1 MPRHQRRAA
10 AAVVLALLAACADS
24 ARGPARAA
32 IQATESIL
40 AAVRAE
46 AEKYAPEQLKAV
58 DEALASAKAS
68 FSKGEFKAALD
79 GARELPGKAMALGN
93 AAAVKKA
100 ELVKAFQD
108 AAARVPGQLDAV
120 KGRLEELAA
129 ARKLPAGLD
138 AATLRAARERLAE
151 ASKAWE
157 EAAAEMKAG
166 ALARAAEAA
175 RAAQQKADQVAALLE
190 GAR

>member
-1 MPRHQRRAA
+1 MPRRQRRAA
-10 AAVVLALLAACADS
+10 AVLFVALLAACADS
-24 ARGPARAA
+24 ARAPAQAA
-32 IQATESIL
+32 IQGTEALL

-58 DEALASAKAS
+58 DEALAAAKAS

-79 GARELPGKAMALGN
+79 GAKELPGKAMALGS

-108 AAARVPGQLDAV
+108 AAGRIPGQIEAV
-120 KGRLEELAA
+120 KARLEELAK

-138 AATLRAARERLAE
+138 AATVQAARERLAE
-151 ASKAWE
+151 ASQAWE
-157 EAAAEMKAG
+157 EATAGMKAG

-175 RAAQQKADQVAALLE
+175 RAASEKADQAAAYLE
-190 GAR
+190 GAK